1 MIAKHGN
8 IHRVKRDR
16 IWSAFKVMI
25 VFRLAFVVGNRGVVV
40 QKNRFS
46 LVVKMIL
53 AETWALQRKTFER
66 RNHWERIM
74 VIYII

>member
-1 MIAKHGN
+1 MIAKHDN
-8 IHRVKRDR
+8 IHRVERGR
-16 IWSAFKVMI
+16 IWSAVEVII
-25 VFRLAFVVGNRGVVV
+25 VFRLAFVVGNRGIVV

-46 LVVKMIL
+46 LVVKMIV

>member
-1 MIAKHGN
+1 MIAKHDN
-8 IHRVKRDR
+8 IHRVERGR
-16 IWSAFKVMI
+16 IWSAVEVII
-25 VFRLAFVVGNRGVVV
+25 VFRLAFVVGNRGIVV

-46 LVVKMIL
+46 LVVNMIV
-53 AETWALQRKTFER
+53 AETWALQRKTFGR

>member
-1 MIAKHGN
+1 MATS
-8 IHRVKRDR
+8 RVERGR
-16 IWSAFKVMI
+16 IWSAVEVII
-25 VFRLAFVVGNRGVVV
+25 VFRLAFVVGNRRVVV

-66 RNHWERIM
+66 RNRWERIM

>member
-1 MIAKHGN
+1 MI
-8 IHRVKRDR
+8 R
-16 IWSAFKVMI
+16 IFKNRIILKNYENFLFDQIII

-66 RNHWERIM
+66 RTHWERIM

>member
-1 MIAKHGN
+1 MIAKHDN
-8 IHRVKRDR
+8 IHRVERGR
-16 IWSAFKVMI
+16 IWSAVEVII
-25 VFRLAFVVGNRGVVV
+25 VFRLAFVVGNRGIVV

-46 LVVKMIL
+46 LVVKMIV
-53 AETWALQRKTFER
+53 AETWALQRKTFGR

>member
-8 IHRVKRDR
+8 IHRVKRGR